1 MICAK
6 CGGDIVEIPMKNNN
20 DVEGYYYFCN
30 KCNRAFWISPDGDI
44 IDSPRIFGIDLS
56 EREVRKNKV

>member
-1 MICAK
+1 MKCAK
-6 CGGDIVEIPMKNNN
+6 CGGDIVEVPIKNNY

-44 IDSPRIFGIDLS
+44 VDKPRILS
-56 EREVRKNKV
+56 MGLSKREVRKK

>member
-1 MICAK
+1 MKCAK

-44 IDSPRIFGIDLS
+44 IDSPRILSMDLS
-56 EREVRKNKV
+56 EK

>member
-1 MICAK
+1 MRCAK
-6 CGGDIVEIPMKNNN
+6 CGGDIVEVPMKNNN

-44 IDSPRIFGIDLS
+44 IDSPRILGMDLS
-56 EREVRKNKV
+56 EREVRKNEV